1 MKRWLVTL
9 GCLLMVVG
17 FTTYSYALE
26 VVTVSTPHYET
37 LLLGGTLDFDYWFVT
52 DVEPGSYSG
61 QSFDVLY
68 AHTTGD
74 WHWFGQVGTYY
85 PSTSWQSASF
95 SVPDWLQGIEREV
108 RFSVSDFGPETDPV
122 VVLRDIS
129 SPAAV
134 AEPVPEPATMFLLG
148 SGLLGLAA
156 LAGVRRKR
164 S

>member
-1 MKRWLVTL
+1 MKKGLVTL
-9 GCLLMVVG
+9 GSLLLVIG
-17 FTTYSYALE
+17 LTTCSYALE
-26 VVTVSTPHYET
+26 VVTVSSPYYET

-85 PSTSWQSASF
+85 PSTNWQSASF
-95 SVPDWLQGIEREV
+95 GVPDWLQGIEREI

-129 SPAAV
+129 SPV
-134 AEPVPEPATMFLLG
+134 ADPVPEPATMLLLG

-156 LAGVRRKR
+156 LGRARRKR